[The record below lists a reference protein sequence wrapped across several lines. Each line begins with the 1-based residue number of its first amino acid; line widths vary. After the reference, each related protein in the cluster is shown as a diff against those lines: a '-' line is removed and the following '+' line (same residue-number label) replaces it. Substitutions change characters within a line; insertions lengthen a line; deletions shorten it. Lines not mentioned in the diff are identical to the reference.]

1 MTVLRSPRSLLPLIP
16 RSQPES
22 SVALLFPP
30 LPETGVAVPVKY
42 DDDFF
47 DNAGASLSPLSVA
60 SLNMVS
66 LWSARNSKSGFVTAV
81 ALARYSDDP
90 DGFVRSLVAAGIA
103 QKRPKGAM
111 QIIPGM
117 GVLIENA
124 ADVAKAEA
132 EAEAAAEAEREKAAR
147 LKEADNRRHALL
159 RDPVL
164 KEAIRKRD
172 RDLCRYCGVAVRWG
186 KGQAADS
193 GQYDPVD
200 PGEPN
205 SLGNLVTACRACGV
219 AKGRRPLGV
228 AGMVLLDAPA
238 AGGSRHASEGAG
250 SMTRSMTEPAA
261 NRPRAPEL
269 GKRARLKPG
278 RKPARHASG
287 SMTEPPSRARADFDP
302 DFDFDLDSSPVSQS
316 SAVDAGAGARGAS
329 DDELAEAVVAAVRAR
344 EHFDLDRATALKV
357 GVMAVSRRKKGP
369 PTDRAAYAAAVILNE
384 KDLYADLL
392 RDVAPPLGEILAE
405 PVLPPDGHP
414 FRSDGADRPTCLTCY
429 TPETNYRHQ
438 PVRQEAA
445 S

>member
-1 MTVLRSPRSLLPLIP
+1 
-16 RSQPES
+16 
-22 SVALLFPP
+22 
-30 LPETGVAVPVKY
+30 VPAKY

-47 DNAGASLSPLSVA
+47 DNAGASLSKLSVA

-66 LWSARNSKSGFVTAV
+66 LWSARNSKSGFVSAV

-90 DGFVRSLVAAGIA
+90 EGFVRELAAAGIA

-124 ADVAKAEA
+124 VDAAKIA
-132 EAEAAAEAEREKAAR
+132 AEAAETEAAEREKAAR

-172 RDLCRYCGVAVRWG
+172 KDLCRYCGVAVRWG

-219 AKGRRPLGV
+219 AKDRRPLAE

-238 AGGSRHASEGAG
+238 ARGSRHASEGAG
-250 SMTRSMTEPAA
+250 SMTRSMTRSMTEPAA
-261 NRPRAPEL
+261 DWPQSPEL
-269 GKRARLKPG
+269 GKRARSKGG
-278 RKPARHASG
+278 RKAARHASR
-287 SMTEPPSRARADFDP
+287 SMTEPPSRARADQDLNQ
-302 DFDFDLDSSPVSQS
+302 DLDDFELDPSLVSQS
-316 SAVDAGAGARGAS
+316 SAVDAGAGARGAG
-329 DDELAEAVVAAVRAR
+329 DDELIDSVIAAVAER
-344 EHFDLDRATALKV
+344 EFFDLDRPTALKV

-369 PTDRAAYAAAVILNE
+369 PTDRAAYAAAVIANE
-384 KDLYADLL
+384 KDLYAELL
-392 RDVAPPLGEILAE
+392 REVAPPRSEIFAE
-405 PVLPPDGHP
+405 RDLPPGGHP
-414 FRSDGADRPTCLTCY
+414 FKSDGAPVPTCLTCS
-429 TPETNYRHQ
+429 TPEGNYRHDGF
-438 PVRQEAA
+438 RQEAA
-445 S
+445 AS